1 LSRLETKI
9 GHMTNHKIV
18 HLPDVPVSRLCYTVT
33 KVDRVGIGMIL
44 GLLDRVCEMENEVD
58 GKIMRVLI
66 ADDEPR
72 VRSALRLLLRYY
84 PGVAVAGEADNV
96 ERALELVAR
105 HRPDLLLLDWELL
118 GRNSATVLERLRAS
132 RQGLAVIALSGRPE
146 ARRAALAAGVDAFVS
161 KGDPPERLLATLQT
175 VLRIA
180 PRRSGTRIRPSGTTV
195 PVYNL

>member
-1 LSRLETKI
+1 
-9 GHMTNHKIV
+9 
-18 HLPDVPVSRLCYTVT
+18 
-33 KVDRVGIGMIL
+33 
-44 GLLDRVCEMENEVD
+44 MENEVGD
-58 GKIMRVLI
+58 KIMRVLI

-96 ERALELVAR
+96 ERTLELVAR
-105 HRPDLLLLDWELL
+105 HRPSLLLLDWGLSGL
-118 GRNSATVLERLRAS
+118 NGAALLERLRAA
-132 RQGLAVIALSGRPE
+132 RPGLAVIVLSGRPE
-146 ARRAALAAGVDAFVS
+146 ARRAALAAGADAFVS

-180 PRRSGTRIRPSGTTV
+180 PRGTGARVRPSGTTV